1 MGIMNRD
8 ILIQCVKDELN
19 AGITNIEL
27 SDSIIGRNLDR
38 SVAISSDFYNYTEF
52 KTLTVNPTAASGGWV
67 NLSEIDE
74 DGGVPVIVAV
84 FPTKNVLSIDAALLG
99 LGSVF
104 ISTTSALN
112 PQLNAYSNMLHKLS
126 NLESILGRNSHI
138 VGDKLFLDHYFAD
151 VTVEYIPQ
159 TVKIE
164 NINEGN
170 WIRFLIEYTTALC
183 KRQLAGSRGKFVVD
197 SNPAATNAADL
208 LEQANTIIERL
219 EEELQNK
226 GFLYTSR

>member
-27 SDSIIGRNLDR
+27 SDAIIGRNIDR
-38 SVAISSDFYNYTEF
+38 AVAISSDFYNYTEF
-52 KTLTVNPTAASGGWV
+52 KTLTVNPTASSGGWV
-67 NLSEIDE
+67 NLSELDE
-74 DGGVPVIVAV
+74 DGGIPVVVAV
-84 FPTKNVLSIDAALLG
+84 YPTKNVLSIDAALLG

-104 ISTTSALN
+104 ISTTSQLN

-138 VGDKLFLDHYFAD
+138 VNDKLFLDHYFAD

-159 TVKIE
+159 IVKIE

-170 WIRFLIEYTTALC
+170 WIRFIIEYSAALC
-183 KRQLAGSRGKFVVD
+183 KRQLASSRGKFVVE
-197 SNPAATNAADL
+197 SNPATTNAAEL
-208 LEQANTIIERL
+208 LEQANTTIERL